1 MKIQWYPGHMVKT
14 KRQITDVLKLIDV
27 VIELLDA
34 RIPLS
39 SKNPDMDDLIGAKPK
54 VVLLNKC
61 ELAEDYATREW
72 INYYKA
78 QNIIAMEID
87 ALTGKNINKVY
98 AIVREAVK
106 EKFEKKAQKGI
117 VGQPVRAM
125 VAGIPNVGKSS
136 FINKISSRAGTKTGD
151 KPGVTRSNQWIKVN
165 KDFELLDTPGI
176 LWPKFDDETV
186 AMHLAY
192 TRAIKDEILDTEELA
207 ISFISELMIIK
218 PKTLVDRYKIE
229 IAETGLETLTAIG
242 KRRGCVISGGE
253 IDTLRTANIIFDDY
267 RTGKLGKISLERP
280 ITEAIGVEGAPEEN
294 TTSKETL
301 TEKIGEEADE

>member
-1 MKIQWYPGHMVKT
+1 MNIQWYPGHMVKT
-14 KRQITDVLKLIDV
+14 KKQIQEVLKLIDV

-34 RIPLS
+34 RIPVS
-39 SKNPDMDDLIGAKPK
+39 SKNPDMDELIGNKPK

-61 ELAEDYATREW
+61 DLAEDYIIKEW
-72 INYYKA
+72 IDYYKEKGITA
-78 QNIIAMEID
+78 FDID
-87 ALTGKNINKVY
+87 SISGKNINRVY
-98 AIVREAVK
+98 GIVREAVK
-106 EKFEKKAQKGI
+106 EKFEKKALKGI
-117 VGQPVRAM
+117 VGKPVRAL

-176 LWPKFDDETV
+176 LWPKFDDENV
-186 AMHLAY
+186 ALHLAY

-207 ISFISELMIIK
+207 VNFIKELMVIK
-218 PKTLVDRYKIE
+218 PKALIERYKIE
-229 IAETGLETLTAIG
+229 IKEDAQSTLLEIG

-267 RTGKLGKISLERP
+267 RSGKLGKLSFERP
-280 ITEAIGVEGAPEEN
+280 
-294 TTSKETL
+294 SKG
-301 TEKIGEEADE
+301 GEDVIE